1 MKGFSFPPPP
11 PPPPRATSQDGNP
24 GGNAQ
29 PGGHGY
35 RSARGG
41 ADRGRGRGR
50 GRGSNHRGGHS
61 GPRNNNH
68 ASMTGGFQP
77 QNHYNGHALPSNAQQ
92 HQSQPFLPYGS
103 PANFNALPTG
113 GFINPAFTSAYTNY
127 VNTNPLASS
136 WNPATAQQQQQSFP
150 LNTNAIANNSVN
162 SSVGPLQGSNRP
174 LQSKPK
180 PTSKPKVAAPPVVP
194 SFGFQLPT
202 VKPELPTESPSNKSK
217 KRKFNQLG
225 LTPRGDVHED
235 SEEDDANEEAKFTTG
250 VLQFEY
256 KGRSSTL
263 KTSADIAAWIAERK
277 KQYPT
282 KARALEKQK
291 AEEEA
296 RKAREETRS
305 NAEASAEREN
315 KHKSKESPANKR
327 TKKSDD
333 RKAMEKHL
341 AKAEKLRKKLER
353 AEAKIKG
360 AVQVSPKDPSEA
372 QGNAVADLKTE
383 ASAPATSLKANLVD
397 YDSEDDEVDS
407 DAESSVVSSD
417 SSDLSSDTDS
427 DSSSDDDSDSDAPP
441 EEESSAKRPIKVAPP
456 ARKPRAPQP
465 KQTKKETKR
474 MTLRERL
481 VEQEQQQEAEMAL
494 EAIKFLG
501 DQGMLGQ

>member
-1 MKGFSFPPPP
+1 MPQHGNSATRLHSCDGFDCRQKALTALRVASTTTRPNFFLDRRPLQPCRLSALPTASLERSSSNLTSIMKGFSFPPPP

-250 VLQFEY
+250 V
-256 KGRSSTL
+256 
-263 KTSADIAAWIAERK
+263 
-277 KQYPT
+277 
-282 KARALEKQK
+282 
-291 AEEEA
+291 
-296 RKAREETRS
+296 
-305 NAEASAEREN
+305 
-315 KHKSKESPANKR
+315 
-327 TKKSDD
+327 
-333 RKAMEKHL
+333 
-341 AKAEKLRKKLER
+341 
-353 AEAKIKG
+353 
-360 AVQVSPKDPSEA
+360 
-372 QGNAVADLKTE
+372 
-383 ASAPATSLKANLVD
+383 
-397 YDSEDDEVDS
+397 
-407 DAESSVVSSD
+407 
-417 SSDLSSDTDS
+417 
-427 DSSSDDDSDSDAPP
+427 
-441 EEESSAKRPIKVAPP
+441 
-456 ARKPRAPQP
+456 
-465 KQTKKETKR
+465 
-474 MTLRERL
+474 
-481 VEQEQQQEAEMAL
+481 
-494 EAIKFLG
+494 
-501 DQGMLGQ
+501 